1 MKLQKLYSYVRRAL
15 DDYQMIQENDKI
27 AVGISGGKDSL
38 ALLYALAG
46 IRKFYPRKFDIL
58 AITVDLGFPHMDFSP
73 VRKLCE
79 DLHVEYHIVHTQ
91 IAQIVFQSRQ
101 DASCCSLCAKM
112 RKGALV
118 DYAKQLNCTGIAYAH
133 HMDDVIETAF
143 MSMLYEGRFYC
154 FPPVTYFEDR
164 QMNIIRPLIYVSEAE
179 ILGFKNKYQ
188 LPVVKNE
195 CPADGNTKREYVKQ
209 RLRDIQRDY
218 CDAKKHIFHAVINGN
233 IEGWSKYNG
242 KESSIL

>member
-91 IAQIVFQSRQ
+91 IAHPDLTLSPDNLYISF
-101 DASCCSLCAKM
+101 LLK
-112 RKGALV
+112 KLV
-118 DYAKQLNCTGIAYAH
+118 
-133 HMDDVIETAF
+133 
-143 MSMLYEGRFYC
+143 LYKC
-154 FPPVTYFEDR
+154 
-164 QMNIIRPLIYVSEAE
+164 
-179 ILGFKNKYQ
+179 
-188 LPVVKNE
+188 
-195 CPADGNTKREYVKQ
+195 
-209 RLRDIQRDY
+209 
-218 CDAKKHIFHAVINGN
+218 
-233 IEGWSKYNG
+233 
-242 KESSIL
+242 